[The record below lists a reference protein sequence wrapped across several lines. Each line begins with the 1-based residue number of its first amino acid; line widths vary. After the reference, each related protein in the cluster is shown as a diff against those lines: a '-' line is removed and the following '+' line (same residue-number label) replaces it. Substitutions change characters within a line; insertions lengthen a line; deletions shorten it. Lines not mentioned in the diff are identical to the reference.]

1 MAYQV
6 ERVRQDFPSLK
17 TGIAFF
23 DGPGG
28 SQVPTAVGQAIANA
42 ITQASSNRGTTTASE
57 QNAEDAV
64 IGYRNAVAD
73 LLNADPKGVVYGRSW
88 TQLTY
93 DFSRSISKSW
103 SSGDEIIISRLD
115 HDSNIRPWLQAA
127 ANRGAVVKW
136 AEIDKESGELPVS
149 AVTSLLSAKTK
160 FVAVTGASNTLGTKP
175 DIYAIGRAV
184 RDAGAL
190 FLVDG
195 VHLTPHAVI
204 DFKAMPADFYGFSSY
219 KILGPHCSSFVADP
233 ALLETINNDKL
244 LPSTMTVP
252 ERFEFGTLPYELM
265 AGVSASIDYVAAL
278 DSSATGSRRER
289 IVKSITL
296 LEEYEQELFKYMQDQ
311 LALLPTIT
319 LYGKAKDRTPTAYFN
334 FAGVDGGD
342 VYKFMATKKVNL
354 PAHNFY
360 AVEVSRALGLGD
372 TGAIRAGIAPYTT
385 RDDVDRLIA
394 GLSEFLSKK

>member
-127 ANRGAVVKW
+127 ANRGVVVKW

-184 RDAGAL
+184 KDAGAL

-296 LEEYEQELFKYMQDQ
+296 LEEYEQDLFKYMQDQ

>member
-127 ANRGAVVKW
+127 ANRGVVVKW

-204 DFKAMPADFYGFSSY
+204 DFKAMPVDFYGFSSY

-296 LEEYEQELFKYMQDQ
+296 LEEYEQDLFKYMQDQ
-311 LALLPTIT
+311 LSLLPTIT